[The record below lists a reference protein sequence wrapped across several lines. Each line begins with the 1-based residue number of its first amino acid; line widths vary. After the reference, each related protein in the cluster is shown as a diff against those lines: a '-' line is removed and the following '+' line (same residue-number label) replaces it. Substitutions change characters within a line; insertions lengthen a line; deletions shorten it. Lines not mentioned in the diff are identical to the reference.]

1 MLAPA
6 QVEGYLLFTKDLT
19 DGVTYTLS
27 SLTAGDP
34 MPYAQIVQQNTPC
47 FTAGTLIDT
56 PTGAKPVETLRAGDL
71 VRTLHNG
78 PQSIRWIG
86 KKAIKLAPNFSQD
99 KLRPIQISIGAL
111 G

>member
-34 MPYAQIVQQNTPC
+34 MPYAQIVQQNY
-47 FTAGTLIDT
+47 ALLYG
-56 PTGAKPVETLRAGDL
+56 R
-71 VRTLHNG
+71 
-78 PQSIRWIG
+78 
-86 KKAIKLAPNFSQD
+86 NFN
-99 KLRPIQISIGAL
+99 
-111 G
+111 

>member
-34 MPYAQIVQQNTPC
+34 MPYALC
-47 FTAGTLIDT
+47 ADRTAKYALLYG
-56 PTGAKPVETLRAGDL
+56 R
-71 VRTLHNG
+71 
-78 PQSIRWIG
+78 
-86 KKAIKLAPNFSQD
+86 NFN
-99 KLRPIQISIGAL
+99 
-111 G
+111 

>member
-19 DGVTYTLS
+19 DGVTYPLY
-27 SLTAGDP
+27 SLT
-34 MPYAQIVQQNTPC
+34 
-47 FTAGTLIDT
+47 
-56 PTGAKPVETLRAGDL
+56 AGDL
-71 VRTLHNG
+71 VRTLHHG

-111 G
+111 GQGLPHKPLRLSRQHVSWCHRR